1 MKVSALLLAHLLASS
16 ADARLFSSR
25 ERTREKDTKDID
37 RIINGVEAEEDRY
50 GYTVTLQD
58 NQGKEYR

>member
-1 MKVSALLLAHLLASS
+1 MKVSALLLAHLLASA
-16 ADARLFSSR
+16 ADARLFSTR
-25 ERTREKDTKDID
+25 ERTQEKETKDID

-58 NQGKEYR
+58 NQGKKY